1 MNYIRPLLPYLLVL
15 TVLLSSSI
23 FFDIGLINLIGQSI
37 LFILVVCIPI
47 WRTGRMS
54 YVDIAWPWGL
64 VLLGLISYVFSE
76 GYWLRSLIIS
86 LVVILIGL
94 RMGLGALKMWRLGML
109 DREFPRYEY
118 QRVVWK
124 EEGKDNTLLALQVD
138 AISQGL
144 ANASFLALPIF
155 IIASN
160 TSETFVLFELIGLL
174 VWLFAFIFES
184 IADFQKL
191 EFLKKMKKEGRQK
204 QVCNIGLWK
213 YCRHPNYFYEW
224 MVWNGIIFAA
234 IPSWFLLEPLSL
246 EILGNDFNDG
256 LWLTLICLLYTS
268 RAMYKTLVF
277 TTGAIPSEYYSAQKR
292 TGYKEYQR
300 QTNRFFPGPRKL

>member
-224 MVWNGIIFAA
+224 MVWNGIILAA
-234 IPSWFLLEPLSL
+234 IPSWLLLEPIRL

-256 LWLTLICLLYTS
+256 LWLTLVCLLYTS

>member
-138 AISQGL
+138 AVSQGL

-224 MVWNGIIFAA
+224 MVWNGIILAA
-234 IPSWFLLEPLSL
+234 IPSWLLLEPIRL

-256 LWLTLICLLYTS
+256 LWLTLVCLLYTS

>member
-1 MNYIRPLLPYLLVL
+1 MNYIRPLLPHLLVL
-15 TVLLSSSI
+15 SVLLSSSI
-23 FFDIGLINLIGQSI
+23 FFNIGLINLIGQSI

-86 LVVILIGL
+86 LVVILVGL

-109 DREFPRYEY
+109 EREFPRYEY

-138 AISQGL
+138 AVSQGL

-174 VWLFAFIFES
+174 IWLFAFIFES

-191 EFLKKMKKEGRQK
+191 EFLKNMKKKGRQK

-224 MVWNGIIFAA
+224 MVWNGIILAA
-234 IPSWFLLEPLSL
+234 IPSWLFLEPIRL
-246 EILGNDFNDG
+246 EILGNDFNAG
-256 LWLTLICLLYTS
+256 LWLTLLCLLYTS